1 MIQNSLL
8 PTLQKLGLTYYEAK
22 VYLSLMTLGVAK
34 PSAIAEESGV
44 PRTKIYEVLKKLEKD
59 KWVNIE
65 NSRPATVTPTYPR
78 KVLEERKL
86 RFNHEIDSLA
96 NELTMIYDD
105 VIQKETP
112 KIRVVHSP
120 ESIKQMEVDILENA
134 KNRIV
139 AMGSLYLPG
148 ELETLKGP
156 LLRAKDRGVSVR
168 LIAKP
173 MNDFDKEIV
182 NGFNEF
188 VDVKV
193 GHPYGIKTLMVDYR
207 EIIMILAKVKNGVLN
222 LDDVI
227 AVWITSPELTS
238 YMWSVFDK
246 DWKYLEDY
254 RDNEYKNYF

>member
-1 MIQNSLL
+1 
-8 PTLQKLGLTYYEAK
+8 
-22 VYLSLMTLGVAK
+22 MTLGVAK

-65 NSRPATVTPTYPR
+65 NSRPATVTPAYPR

-112 KIRVVHSP
+112 KIRIIYSTDNIKKMEIDTI
-120 ESIKQMEVDILENA
+120 ESARHK
-134 KNRIV
+134 IV

-148 ELETLKGP
+148 ELGALKDP

-188 VDVKV
+188 VDVKA
-193 GHPYGIKTLMVDYR
+193 GHPYCIKTIMVDYR
-207 EIIMILAKVKNGVLN
+207 ETIMIMAKVKNGIPN
-222 LDDVI
+222 LEDVM

-254 RDNEYKNYF
+254 KDTEYKNYF